1 MITAQTQPKTAQNLL
16 RNPKITIK
24 PCWNFARRT
33 TNSLKKHPVKGGATL
48 RWCSPVKHAGLSS
61 RRRGF
66 ESRPEHQSIRAV
78 PSSPK
83 VGSLNG
89 AETQTGVPLTPVT
102 PDIYNWERSYAST
115 KERLKNDPSILE
127 QNRAKIL
134 TFLQTRDVRGL
145 STPRIVKYANHLIVA
160 ARLCPK
166 SFETMSKEDVTELL
180 INLKNREKP
189 SRTWT
194 QRRGTRYA
202 ENTLSDVKTIL
213 KIFWRWLKNMDESK
227 PIYPPEVNWFTKGKS
242 TRSITVT
249 RSDLLTQE
257 EVDLLA
263 EATGDAQDAAF
274 IKVLDDA
281 GGRISEILTLR
292 IKDAQPR
299 PYGFRLDVW
308 VSKTFSH
315 PIPIAKSAPALARWL
330 SLHPFRDD
338 PEAPLW
344 LNSQRRQMLYG
355 AARKRI
361 QRAIQSAEVKSGR
374 SFGKKVWFHLFRHT
388 SATEFMRKGKG
399 APAVMNK
406 KYGWSNGSDMW
417 SVYAHMV
424 DEDVEE
430 AVARAD
436 AQQEQVKGFL
446 DAEENTTTTR
456 PKKCGRCESINDAS
470 SRFCS
475 RCAFPLDDQVVLEA
489 YEIEERKSEA
499 DAMLSRLMKDERVR
513 NVISEVLSE
522 ISLKQVSQ
530 EMITQSSS
538 FSPKRRSMR

>member
-1 MITAQTQPKTAQNLL
+1 ML
-16 RNPKITIK
+16 
-24 PCWNFARRT
+24 
-33 TNSLKKHPVKGGATL
+33 
-48 RWCSPVKHAGLSS
+48 
-61 RRRGF
+61 
-66 ESRPEHQSIRAV
+66 
-78 PSSPK
+78 
-83 VGSLNG
+83 
-89 AETQTGVPLTPVT
+89 LTPVT
-102 PDIYNWERSYAST
+102 PDIYNWERTYAST
-115 KERLKNDPSILE
+115 KERLKNDQGILE

-134 TFLQTRDVRGL
+134 AFLQTREVRGL

-166 SFETMSKEDVTELL
+166 SFEAMSKEDVTELL
-180 INLKNREKP
+180 INLKNREKQ

-194 QRRGTRYA
+194 QRRGTKYA

-213 KIFWRWLKNMDESK
+213 KIFWRWLKNMDEFK

-242 TRSITVT
+242 RGITVT

-263 EATGDAQDAAF
+263 EAAGDAQDAAF

-299 PYGFRLDVW
+299 PYGFKLDVW

-330 SLHPFRDD
+330 SLHPFRDN

-361 QRAIQSAEVKSGR
+361 QSAIRAAEARSGGR
-374 SFGKKVWFHLFRHT
+374 SFGKRVWFHLFRHT

-436 AQQEQVKGFL
+436 AQEDQAKSFL
-446 DAEENTTTTR
+446 EADERARR

-470 SRFCS
+470 SKFCS
-475 RCAFPLDDQVVLEA
+475 RCAFPLDEQVVLEVYKA
-489 YEIEERKSEA
+489 EEKKSEA
-499 DAMLSRLMKDERVR
+499 DALLSRLMKDERVR
-513 NVISEVLSE
+513 NVISEILSE

-530 EMITQSSS
+530 EIASS
-538 FSPKRRSMR
+538 SPKRRPMRLRP